1 MRRGVALGGL
11 LLLLLAGLLLLGWN
25 RWPGADTA
33 GTSSL
38 AVTGGSLPDTTAT
51 VATTTAAPPTRTSIA
66 TTTTSPPPGIAAAD
80 IAAEQARPSEFFGA
94 LLALSAREAWAA
106 LYAEAVGE
114 GGTNLIGHLV
124 DGAWTLYALSG
135 ANWSRV
141 MGLAGAPDG
150 TVWAATDIGVFSFD
164 GRAWS
169 RRYAPAGG
177 VAVGEDGTVW
187 VGGKETTGNTSR
199 LWLARWD
206 GASWER
212 LDPLPEQTLEPWGQ
226 ATIAVQPGGEAWIA
240 HRPGWW
246 VNEDLTHYD
255 GHTMEVFPIPGVPDP
270 TPDNGILPV
279 RVFEVETAPN
289 GDLWAVGYLA
299 ADPRQAVLARFDGT
313 VWNLVG
319 WPFPPPAE
327 LPLDIDMAAGPDGV
341 IWFAFYDGL
350 RSFDGTAW
358 QSHRA
363 GQLAYNVD
371 AAPDG
376 TVWYSDAT
384 GLHVLGT
391 S

>member
-1 MRRGVALGGL
+1 MPLGGL

-33 GTSSL
+33 ATSSL
-38 AVTGGSLPDTTAT
+38 AVAGGSLPDTTAT
-51 VATTTAAPPTRTSIA
+51 VATTTAAPSTTTSIA
-66 TTTTSPPPGIAAAD
+66 TTTTSPPPGITVAD

-106 LYAEAVGE
+106 LYTDALEE
-114 GGTNLIGHLV
+114 DGTDLIGHTV
-124 DGAWTLYALSG
+124 DGVWTLYALG
-135 ANWSRV
+135 GGEWTRV
-141 MGLAGAPDG
+141 MGLAGAPDS

-164 GRAWS
+164 GRNWA
-169 RRYAPAGG
+169 RRFPAPAGG

-187 VGGKETTGNTSR
+187 IGGKETTGNTSR

-246 VNEDLTHYD
+246 VDEDLTHYD

-270 TPDNGILPV
+270 TPDNGIPPV
-279 RVFEVETAPN
+279 RVFQVETAPN

-299 ADPRQAVLARFDGT
+299 AVPRQAALARFDGVAWT
-313 VWNLVG
+313 LHD
-319 WPFPPPAE
+319 WPFAQPEE
-327 LPLDIDMAAGPDGV
+327 LPLDVDMAAGPDGV

-350 RSFDGTAW
+350 RSFDGTTW
-358 QSHRA
+358 QSHLE

-371 AAPDG
+371 VAPDG

-391 S
+391 P